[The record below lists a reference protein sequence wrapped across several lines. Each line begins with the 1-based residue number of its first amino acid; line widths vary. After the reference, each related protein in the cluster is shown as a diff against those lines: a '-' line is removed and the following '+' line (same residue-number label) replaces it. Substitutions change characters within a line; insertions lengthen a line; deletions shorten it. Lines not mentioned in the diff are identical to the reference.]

1 MRGKKFGI
9 AALVAAGGVVTGMM
23 AAPLAVADTCD
34 PAVTVCQGGDI
45 APETSSP
52 DYAPP
57 VVASEQYPFD
67 DSWYFDPAGGGTV
80 LQPLHPGAGPTP
92 GLGGGG
98 GGPTPGGGGGGG
110 GHH

>member
-1 MRGKKFGI
+1 MRGKKSGMVG
-9 AALVAAGGVVTGMM
+9 LVAACGVVTGMM

-45 APETSSP
+45 APETASP

-57 VVASEQYPFD
+57 VVAQEQYPFD
-67 DSWYFDPAGGGTV
+67 DDWYFNPAGGGTV
-80 LQPLHPGAGPTP
+80 LQPEH
-92 GLGGGG
+92 GG

-110 GHH
+110 GGGHR

>member
-1 MRGKKFGI
+1 M
-9 AALVAAGGVVTGMM
+9 AALVAGLGVATAIMG
-23 AAPLAVADTCD
+23 APLAAADTCD

-57 VVASEQYPFD
+57 VVAQDQYPFD
-67 DSWYFDPAGGGTV
+67 DSWYFDPAGGGTI
-80 LQPLHPGAGPTP
+80 LQPLHPGGPTP

-98 GGPTPGGGGGGG
+98 GHPSGGGGGGG
-110 GHH
+110 GHR

>member
-1 MRGKKFGI
+1 MRGKKPGM
-9 AALVAAGGVVTGMM
+9 AALVAGLGVATAIMG
-23 AAPLAVADTCD
+23 APLAAADTCD
-34 PAVTVCQGGDI
+34 PAITVCQGGEV

-80 LQPLHPGAGPTP
+80 LQPEHGTN
-92 GLGGGG
+92 GGGG
-98 GGPTPGGGGGGG
+98 AHGGGTGGGGGGGGG